1 MTQKIS
7 FQYRDPEDTELLNH
21 RWEGIIEPGVKQGF
35 EVTLGTDPPQTTITI
50 RRGVLVTDEFCRI
63 EETEPIID
71 ALPIPPNEE
80 AHPRWD
86 LVVCEH
92 RYLRSVP
99 PPVAMYAIIQGEA
112 SNTPTL
118 PNLPTGCVPL
128 AYAYIPAGGVRY
140 TDILN
145 FVTQFRYN
153 CVWDDAAAAWRI
165 VLGAKMA
172 MLIAITPNA
181 APALSV
187 TPGLRVFV
195 NAGGVP
201 DGSIITWT
209 RVMEL
214 TPQGFTELVV
224 LAQEVIAARGTKNT
238 LDARLDISLAEDG
251 TYKRTGFL
259 DQVMDEVEAA
269 RGSMAS
275 LDARLDVSLNNDGSY
290 RRVGIL
296 DDVLDE
302 VEAARGSKA
311 SVDERLDVSLNNDGS
326 IKTAALQEKI
336 AHGDLTNMP
345 DTGGSN
351 GDHDARYYRQ
361 SQINDAL
368 NQLHDKGVL
377 SGLEY
382 LGAVLIMGQGL
393 CLHFDSGYV
402 LRGGKVISSAGGYSD
417 PITDDG
423 TWYIAVDSDGGLVTT
438 QSGFGSNVP
447 LRKLYQSSGTLT
459 ANSDKRNIISLP
471 DRRNIFRHADDRY
484 DPAVTSLGGASLA
497 WEGVLA
503 IGKVAGCGTTTYD
516 GQTRGYCR
524 MVDATFAAVFE
535 TGMTVTFWNTDDME
549 THKRIVHE

>member
-50 RRGVLVTDEFCRI
+50 RRGVLVTGDFCRI

-71 ALPIPPNEE
+71 ALPIPPNGE

-99 PPVAMYAIIQGEA
+99 PPVAMYAIIQGEP

-118 PNLPTGCVPL
+118 PNLPPNCVPL
-128 AYAYIPAGGVRY
+128 AYCLLPAGGVRY

-145 FVTQFRYN
+145 FVTQFKYN
-153 CVWDDAAAAWRI
+153 CAWDDAASAWRI

-172 MLIAITPNA
+172 LLVSITPNA
-181 APALSV
+181 APALSI

-195 NAGGVP
+195 HAGNVA
-201 DGSIITWT
+201 DGSIITWS

-214 TPQGFTELVV
+214 TPQGFTELVA
-224 LAQEVIAARGTKNT
+224 LAQEVIAARGSKTS

-275 LDARLDVSLNNDGSY
+275 LDARLDVSLNNDGTY

-296 DDVLDE
+296 DNIMDE

-311 SVDERLDVSLNNDGS
+311 SLDERLDVSLNNDGT

-336 AHGDLTNMP
+336 GHSDLVGMP
-345 DTGGSN
+345 DTTGAN
-351 GDHDARYYRQ
+351 GDHDERYYRQ
-361 SQINDAL
+361 TEINDRL
-368 NQLHDKGVL
+368 DRIHGDGVL
-377 SGLEY
+377 SGCD
-382 LGAVLIMGQGL
+382 VLSVNGMS
-393 CLHFDSGYV
+393 LHISAGYV
-402 LRGGKVISSAGGYSD
+402 LYNGKLVSVADQWSGSMES
-417 PITDDG
+417 DG
-423 TWYIAVDSDGGLVTT
+423 TWYCSANSL
-438 QSGFGSNVP
+438 QMLGFGVRRGSRFGQAQHDQP
-447 LRKLYQSSGTLT
+447 SRPAQY
-459 ANSDKRNIISLP
+459 LP
-471 DRRNIFRHADDRY
+471 
-484 DPAVTSLGGASLA
+484 P
-497 WEGVLA
+497 
-503 IGKVAGCGTTTYD
+503 
-516 GQTRGYCR
+516 CR
-524 MVDATFAAVFE
+524 
-535 TGMTVTFWNTDDME
+535 
-549 THKRIVHE
+549 